1 MRMPTRLWYSVKH
14 AETNKTLWRQGQRHP
29 HRPHARRAGHR
40 ARQNLRPQM
49 PRPYVSISTART
61 AILSFKFTDR
71 GDQQAAHDLA
81 GPLQSETFT
90 VEHARSR
97 VYALRGT
104 GA

>member
-1 MRMPTRLWYSVKH
+1 
-14 AETNKTLWRQGQRHP
+14 
-29 HRPHARRAGHR
+29 
-40 ARQNLRPQM
+40 M

-104 GA
+104 GAVAIADTAERKSVVAQSRLVCS